1 MISGVIYDNIVIGAG
16 YGGLVTAALL
26 AKGGQKV
33 LLLEGHTVPGGCAS
47 FYSRKGVIFDAG
59 ATTLSGMAT
68 GQPMQ
73 RLFSKLGIE
82 PEVKRLDPGMIIKFG
97 ERKLT
102 RYADL
107 DKWITETEKFFKLPG
122 LREFWTLVHA
132 IDKTGYELI
141 GKNDRLPP
149 TSLGD
154 LISLAKP
161 SNLKGLPLIPY
172 LFKSVESVLK
182 KFGLADDP
190 LFRAFIDEQL
200 LITTQNTADD
210 APFLTAALG
219 LAYPAETYYP
229 YGGLFF
235 PAKEI
240 ERKFKEFGGKAEY
253 KRKVTHISNST
264 EGYAVKTADGSEYKT
279 RGVVTNI
286 PLWNIPEIVDG
297 KIREHFTSILPKT
310 ESAWGAFMVNFAVDY
325 PFDDDIETAYWQ
337 IHVPEGVPH
346 CESKSFF
353 VTFSLAD
360 DTRKAP
366 KGMKSVTISL
376 HTKPENWQG
385 ITREE
390 YERRKTEAGNFIINK
405 FNVAFPALREQKK
418 SYIEFGTPQTFE
430 RYTYRYQG
438 LVGGV
443 PHSVSNNLL
452 KMSSGVTPFRN
463 FYNTGDTVF
472 PGQGTVAVTIGAMN
486 IVKRILDKS

>member
-1 MISGVIYDNIVIGAG
+1 MIYDNIVIGAG
-16 YGGLVTAALL
+16 YGGLVAAALL

-33 LLLEGHTVPGGCAS
+33 LLLESHTVPGGCAS
-47 FYSRKGVIFDAG
+47 FYSRRSVIFDAG

-73 RLFSKLGIE
+73 RLFSELGIE
-82 PEVKRLDPGMIIKFG
+82 PEVKKLDPGMIIKFG
-97 ERKLT
+97 DRKLT
-102 RYADL
+102 RYADPQ
-107 DKWITETEKFFKLPG
+107 KWIAETENFFKLPG
-122 LREFWTLVHA
+122 LKAFWELVHK
-132 IDKTGYELI
+132 IDRTGYELI

-149 TSLGD
+149 VSFGD

-161 SNLKGLPLIPY
+161 SNLKGLPLLPY
-172 LFKSVESVLK
+172 IFKPVEPVLK
-182 KFGLADDP
+182 KLGLAEDP
-190 LFRAFIDEQL
+190 QFRAFIDEQL
-200 LITTQNTADD
+200 LITTQNTAED

-240 ERKFKEFGGKAEY
+240 ERKFKSFGGKAEY
-253 KRKVTHISNST
+253 KKLVTAIQNGKD
-264 EGYAVKTADGSEYKT
+264 GYTVKTADGSDYRTK
-279 RGVVTNI
+279 GVVTNI
-286 PLWNIPEIVDG
+286 PLWNIPRIVDD
-297 KIREHFTSILPKT
+297 KMKEHFTSILPKT
-310 ESAWGAFMVNFAVDY
+310 ENAWGAFMVNFAVDY
-325 PFDDDIETAYWQ
+325 PFDEDIETAYWQ

-360 DTRKAP
+360 DKRKAP
-366 KGMKSVTISL
+366 AGTKSVTISL
-376 HTKPENWQG
+376 HTKPENWSG

-390 YERRKTEAGNFIINK
+390 YEFRKAETGNFIIK
-405 FNVAFPALREQKK
+405 RFDEAFPLLQEQKK

-430 RYTYRYQG
+430 RYTSRFQG

-486 IVKRILDKS
+486 IAKRILDKG

>member
-1 MISGVIYDNIVIGAG
+1 MIYDNIVIGAG
-16 YGGLVTAALL
+16 YGGLVAAALL

-33 LLLEGHTVPGGCAS
+33 LLLEGHKVPGGCAS
-47 FYSRKGVIFDAG
+47 FYSRRGVIFDAG

-73 RLFSKLGIE
+73 RLFSELGIE
-82 PEVKRLDPGMIIKFG
+82 PEVKKLDPGMIIKFG

-102 RYADL
+102 RHAGL
-107 DKWITETEKFFKLPG
+107 ENWIAETESFFRLYG
-122 LREFWTLVHA
+122 LREFWQLVHK
-132 IDKTGYELI
+132 IDRVGYELI

-154 LISLAKP
+154 LVTLAKP

-172 LFKSVESVLK
+172 LFKPVEAVLK
-182 KFGLADDP
+182 KYGLADDP

-240 ERKFKEFGGKAEY
+240 ERKFKAFGGIAEY
-253 KRKVTHISNST
+253 KKRVTGIST
-264 EGYAVKTADGSEYKT
+264 GQAGYTVKTADGSEYKT
-279 RGVVTNI
+279 NGVVTNI
-286 PLWNIPEIVDG
+286 PLWNIPQMVDG
-297 KIREHFTSILPKT
+297 KMKEHFNSILPKT
-310 ESAWGAFMVNFAVDY
+310 ENAWGAFMVNFAVDY
-325 PFDDDIETAYWQ
+325 QFDEDIETAYWQ
-337 IHVPEGVPH
+337 IHVPEGVPN

-366 KGMKSVTISL
+366 TGMKSVTISL
-376 HTKPENWQG
+376 HTKPENWAG

-390 YERRKTEAGNFIINK
+390 YDRRKAETGTFIIKK
-405 FNVAFPALREQKK
+405 FDEAFPLLQDQKK

-430 RYTYRYQG
+430 RYTSRFQG

-443 PHSVSNNLL
+443 PHSVSSNLL

-486 IVKRILDKS
+486 IAKRILDKS